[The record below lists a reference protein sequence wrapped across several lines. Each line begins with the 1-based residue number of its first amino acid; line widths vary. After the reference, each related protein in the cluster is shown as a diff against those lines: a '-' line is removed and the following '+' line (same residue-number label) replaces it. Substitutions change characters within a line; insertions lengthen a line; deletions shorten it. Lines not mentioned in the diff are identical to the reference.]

1 MATTWTETSDMA
13 RHEPTIRRIGGAD
26 IGAALA
32 LGWRDFLANPTQL
45 IFLAILYP
53 IIGLIAAQ
61 LAAGREVMPLFWPL
75 VSGFALLGPVAALGI
90 YELSRRREQGQGTR
104 WTDALAVRHS
114 PAISSILGLGV
125 LLLAIFVVWIFTAR
139 AIHGMTLGEAPAT
152 ATEFLS
158 RVLYSRE
165 GHQLMLLGNLAG
177 FLFAALVLC
186 LTVVSFPMLLD
197 RAGRGMPVTAGM
209 AVRTSLRAARA
220 NPGPIALWGFIVA
233 LLLLLGSLP
242 LFVGLAVVVPV
253 LGHATWHLYR
263 RLVRD

>member
-1 MATTWTETSDMA
+1 MATTWTEAPDMA
-13 RHEPTIRRIGGAD
+13 RHEPAIHRIGSTEVGQ
-26 IGAALA
+26 ALA

-45 IFLAILYP
+45 VFLAILYP

-61 LAAGREVMPLFWPL
+61 LAAGRDVMPLFWPL
-75 VSGFALLGPVAALGI
+75 VSGFALLGPVAALGV
-90 YELSRRREQGQGTR
+90 YELSRRREQGQPTR

-114 PAISSILGLGV
+114 PALTSIIGLGV
-125 LLLAIFVVWIFTAR
+125 LLLAIFVAWIFTAR
-139 AIHGMTLGEAPAT
+139 AIYGMTLGDTPAT
-152 ATEFLS
+152 ATDFLS

-177 FLFAALVLC
+177 FLFAVLVFS

-197 RAGRGMPVTAGM
+197 RAGRGLPVNARM
-209 AVRTSLRAARA
+209 AMRASLRAVRT
-220 NPGPIALWGFIVA
+220 NPGPLALWGFLIA
-233 LLLLLGSLP
+233 LLLALGSLP

-263 RLVRD
+263 RIVRD